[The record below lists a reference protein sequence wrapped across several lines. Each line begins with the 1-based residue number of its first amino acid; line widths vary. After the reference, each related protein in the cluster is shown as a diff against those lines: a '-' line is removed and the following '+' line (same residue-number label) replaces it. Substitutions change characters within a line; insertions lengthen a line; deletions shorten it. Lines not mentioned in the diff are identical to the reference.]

1 MPLVTAENVK
11 LLVLTTREG
20 DRDGLGSRRRRR
32 SRTGTVN
39 DCGCW
44 IDKRRR
50 VRTAA
55 EETHREHDSLHV
67 APFAWQVRNDDV
79 RARAARRRQLR
90 GIMRTKIQRL
100 VLLGVLVGGLL
111 VALSAPASAA
121 TNQISGVA
129 VYDTTPPSVC
139 LDPPPPGY
147 EDFTSYPPQVITGD
161 LDGCWYTKV
170 ETSKDNGAPSGVYLE
185 SGEEVFVGSL
195 NGGPEGTFAT
205 TYKFESKWDP
215 DVSTGSEVHGRCQH
229 PIVAGSG
236 TGGFEGV
243 TGRLDF
249 KDEVTTGQFFYR
261 GHIKLG

>member
-1 MPLVTAENVK
+1 
-11 LLVLTTREG
+11 
-20 DRDGLGSRRRRR
+20 
-32 SRTGTVN
+32 
-39 DCGCW
+39 
-44 IDKRRR
+44 
-50 VRTAA
+50 
-55 EETHREHDSLHV
+55 
-67 APFAWQVRNDDV
+67 
-79 RARAARRRQLR
+79 
-90 GIMRTKIQRL
+90 MRTKIQRL

-170 ETSKDNGAPSGVYLE
+170 ESTKDNGAPSGVYLE

-195 NGGPEGTFAT
+195 NGGPVGTFAT

-229 PIVAGSG
+229 PIVEGSG

>member
-1 MPLVTAENVK
+1 MFSARG
-11 LLVLTTREG
+11 TRPRRG
-20 DRDGLGSRRRRR
+20 SLG
-32 SRTGTVN
+32 
-39 DCGCW
+39 
-44 IDKRRR
+44 
-50 VRTAA
+50 
-55 EETHREHDSLHV
+55 E
-67 APFAWQVRNDDV
+67 
-79 RARAARRRQLR
+79 
-90 GIMRTKIQRL
+90 IMRTKIQRL
-100 VLLGVLVGGLL
+100 VLLVMLMGGLL
-111 VALSAPASAA
+111 VTLSAPASAA

-129 VYDTTPPSVC
+129 VYDTDPPSVC

-161 LDGCWYTKV
+161 LEGCWYTKV
-170 ETSKDNGAPSGVYLE
+170 VSSKDNGAPSGVYIE

-195 NGGPEGTFAT
+195 NDGPVGTFAT

-229 PIVAGSG
+229 PIVKGSG
-236 TGGFEGV
+236 TGAFEGV